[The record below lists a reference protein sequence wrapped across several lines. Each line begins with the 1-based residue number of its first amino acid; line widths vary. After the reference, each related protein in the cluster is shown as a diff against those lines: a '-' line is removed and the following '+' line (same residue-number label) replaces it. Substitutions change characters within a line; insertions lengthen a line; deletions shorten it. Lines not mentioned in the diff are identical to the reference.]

1 MKQQFVEAK
10 TRKQAQKICSWAEK
24 IVKVDG
30 GYICFESY
38 QDYLVWKNQK

>member
-10 TRKQAQKICSWAEK
+10 SKKEAKKMCRWAEK
-24 IVKVDG
+24 IVKVYG
-30 GYICFESY
+30 GYRCFESY